1 MTSDQ
6 RIEVIV
12 EDGPEGGP
20 LVDLVRRTA
29 SIALRRP
36 RRDDPDDDGLSG
48 HSAGVTILLTD
59 DDTLRDLNRQFADE
73 DKVTDV
79 LAFSGG
85 AVFPGDAT
93 DAVPLGDIAIS
104 VPQARRQ
111 AVAAGHSED
120 REVAMLTAHGVLH
133 LLGYDH
139 AEPDEERE
147 MTGITAAI
155 LEKAFQPSVT
165 AGPDNAV

>member
-1 MTSDQ
+1 MDRRVDRWWTWSDGQ
-6 RIEVIV
+6 RLSLYASRAATA
-12 EDGPEGGP
+12 P
-20 LVDLVRRTA
+20 LTTVFRGNA
-29 SIALRRP
+29 
-36 RRDDPDDDGLSG
+36 
-48 HSAGVTILLTD
+48 AGVTVLLTD
-59 DDTLRDLNRQFADE
+59 DDTLRSLNRQFADE

-79 LAFSGG
+79 LAFGSGT
-85 AVFPGDAT
+85 VFPEGVEDAET
-93 DAVPLGDIAIS
+93 LGDIAIS
-104 VPQARRQ
+104 MPQARRQ

>member
-6 RIEVIV
+6 RVEVIV

-29 SIALRRP
+29 LIALGRT

-59 DDTLRDLNRQFADE
+59 DDTLRSLNRQFGDE

-85 AVFPGDAT
+85 AVFPGQAEG
-93 DAVPLGDIAIS
+93 AVTLGDIAIS
-104 VPQARRQ
+104 MPQARRQ